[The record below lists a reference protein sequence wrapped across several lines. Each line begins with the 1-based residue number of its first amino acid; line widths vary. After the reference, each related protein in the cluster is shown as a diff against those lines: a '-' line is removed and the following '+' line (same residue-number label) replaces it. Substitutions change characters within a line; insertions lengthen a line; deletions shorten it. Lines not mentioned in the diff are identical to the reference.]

1 MMSWRSPVSR
11 ARKGLH
17 RCSLRSGS
25 TALARAG
32 HSVRDFWSRRR
43 CASPASMPG
52 ACVPGG
58 CRSSCA
64 RPWTRRQPMAEPL
77 SILKLIVQASIP
89 VQIVIA
95 LLLLASLTSWAI
107 IFRKRRIIGRARREA
122 DRFEGRFWSGDDLA
136 TLYRTIEAHGG
147 ATGMAGIFEFGFR
160 EFARLRQSA
169 TGSELL
175 LEGSRRAMR
184 VAQLKEIDRLEHS
197 LATLATVGSTSPYV
211 GLFGTVWGIM
221 SAFSSLGNVQQA
233 TLAMVAP
240 GISEALVATAIG
252 LFAAIPAVVA
262 YNRFADQVTRLE
274 MRFDAFIEE
283 FSTILQRHAAR
294 AGGSAGAER

>member
-1 MMSWRSPVSR
+1 
-11 ARKGLH
+11 
-17 RCSLRSGS
+17 
-25 TALARAG
+25 
-32 HSVRDFWSRRR
+32 
-43 CASPASMPG
+43 
-52 ACVPGG
+52 
-58 CRSSCA
+58 
-64 RPWTRRQPMAEPL
+64 
-77 SILKLIVQASIP
+77 
-89 VQIVIA
+89 
-95 LLLLASLTSWAI
+95 
-107 IFRKRRIIGRARREA
+107 
-122 DRFEGRFWSGDDLA
+122 WSGDDLA
-136 TLYRTIEAHGG
+136 TLYRAIESKGG

-169 TGSELL
+169 ADSEQL

-184 VAQLKEIDRLEHS
+184 VAQLREIDRLEHS

-294 AGGSAGAER
+294 AGGAAGPER

>member
-1 MMSWRSPVSR
+1 
-11 ARKGLH
+11 
-17 RCSLRSGS
+17 
-25 TALARAG
+25 
-32 HSVRDFWSRRR
+32 
-43 CASPASMPG
+43 
-52 ACVPGG
+52 
-58 CRSSCA
+58 
-64 RPWTRRQPMAEPL
+64 MAEQL
-77 SILKLIVQASIP
+77 SILRLIAQASVP
-89 VQIVIA
+89 VQIVIGI
-95 LLLLASLTSWAI
+95 LLLASLSSWSI
-107 IFRKRRIIGRARREA
+107 IFRKRRYIGRARREA
-122 DRFEGRFWSGDDLA
+122 DRFENRFWSGDDLA
-136 TLYRTIEAHGG
+136 QLYRAIESRGG

-160 EFARLRQSA
+160 EFARQRQSA
-169 TGSELL
+169 SGGDQL

-240 GISEALVATAIG
+240 GISEALVATAVG

-283 FSTILQRHAAR
+283 FSTILQRHATR
-294 AGGSAGAER
+294 GSGAVAT